1 MKRTITALLTLVLAA
16 GCSAPAAETQ
26 IYNGG
31 NAEDF
36 VITPQP
42 DESAAANPGEFD
54 ISKLSFE
61 QFDEFY
67 GRLPQDGLWDD
78 IIREPLG
85 NANGVWRYNLKFNSV
100 EGGSGLLN
108 EIGFAEVS
116 VRNENNPPVQIVLHP
131 RLASDGSEIWEESDQ
146 SVGYEPFGGGLDENN
161 NMKLTGNDCVLVLEQ
176 FFAYEGREYLMGT
189 LWLSEET
196 TAPFLLIRGQD

>member
-1 MKRTITALLTLVLAA
+1 MKRTITALLTLMLAA
-16 GCSAPAAETQ
+16 GCAAPATETKV
-26 IYNGG
+26 YDGG
-31 NAEDF
+31 NAEDL

-42 DESAAANPGEFD
+42 DESAAADPGEFD
-54 ISKLSFE
+54 LSRLSFE
-61 QFDEFY
+61 EFDEFY
-67 GRLPQDGLWDD
+67 GSLPQDGLWDG

-85 NANGVWRYNLKFNSV
+85 NANGVWRYNLQFNNVS
-100 EGGSGLLN
+100 GGSGMLY

-116 VRNENNPPVQIVLHP
+116 VDNNDDPPVVIVLHP

-146 SVGYEPFGGGLDENN
+146 SLHYEAFGGGLDENY